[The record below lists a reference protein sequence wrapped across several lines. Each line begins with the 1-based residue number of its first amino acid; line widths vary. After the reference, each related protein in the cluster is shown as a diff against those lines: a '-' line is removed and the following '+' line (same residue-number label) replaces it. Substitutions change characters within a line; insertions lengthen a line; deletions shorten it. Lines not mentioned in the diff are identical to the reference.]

1 MPERQ
6 RGCRNLLGDYYTSLC
21 KHLCSDHKE
30 LKQMEKQNRK
40 TILVGICSHFK
51 GNFYGKM
58 TGKNK
63 MGKTEF
69 YEIQFIGQTFS

>member
-40 TILVGICSHFK
+40 TILVGACCYFIKNFWVKSMKKKKLRHFVVYYVLVK
-51 GNFYGKM
+51 
-58 TGKNK
+58 
-63 MGKTEF
+63 
-69 YEIQFIGQTFS
+69 ISL